1 MAKLV
6 GFGFG
11 SKKQIFLS
19 RLEIVCVNQVMV
31 GLGRPVF
38 FHIKY
43 FNKKINL
50 SFGKSCNKLLGV
62 KYINL
67 NSLLI
72 SRMRLTQQINTC
84 LIIIQ
89 MPILLTKKA

>member
-1 MAKLV
+1 
-6 GFGFG
+6 
-11 SKKQIFLS
+11 
-19 RLEIVCVNQVMV
+19 MV
-31 GLGRPVF
+31 GLFGLGQVNL
-38 FHIKY
+38 Y
-43 FNKKINL
+43 FCHMNLKKKKMHLAI
-50 SFGKSCNKLLGV
+50 GKSCSKLLGV

-84 LIIIQ
+84 LIIIK